1 MTTEGAWFATDV
13 PGIWGHWPTK
23 PALWSYSSLKEIELC
38 PRRWMLSRA
47 TYPDLWGRRGYPALP
62 VVAAIFG
69 NVVHGVV
76 ERLAQSLAGAGI
88 ESATPGAVISVLG
101 DQGGW
106 RGIVMREIEH
116 QLARFDDN
124 PRVNAERIERVR
136 EELIRRA
143 PQAADQVKVFLGRGA
158 LPAGRRSSDGEASTP
173 GKGKPTRL
181 PAGPGT
187 HAEREVW
194 ADALRLTG
202 RIDLLV
208 IDDADVTVVDFK
220 TGEEDSGHDDQV
232 RLYALLWRLDDQTNP
247 EGRPATKLEVAYLSR
262 TRSVEP
268 LDRAGLSAL
277 ESSTATRIAAADAIT
292 EEASPA
298 AIPSSEGCQF
308 CQVKHLCDVYWP
320 TMPPPVS
327 EASTEQWFDFEGR
340 ALRPHGTR
348 SWYLEP
354 TNSTAEVLVRTVE
367 ANVPFPQGVR
377 IRLLGVRRTIDPDKE
392 DRLVISMVSTSEWYA
407 VSS

>member
-1 MTTEGAWFATDV
+1 MTTEGARFDTDV
-13 PGIWGHWPTK
+13 PGIWGHWPTT
-23 PALWSYSSLKEIELC
+23 PALWSYSSLKEMEVC

-47 TYPDLWGRRGYPALP
+47 TYPALWSRRGYPAIP

-76 ERLAQSLAGAGI
+76 ERLAQALADAGI
-88 ESATPGAVISVLG
+88 ESATPGAVVSVLG

-106 RGIVMREIEH
+106 RGIVMHEIEH

-124 PRVNAERIERVR
+124 PRVSAERIDRVR

-158 LPAGRRSSDGEASTP
+158 LPAARHSSTEEMSGA
-173 GKGKPTRL
+173 GKGKPPRL
-181 PAGPGT
+181 PAAPGT
-187 HAEREVW
+187 HAEREVC
-194 ADALRLTG
+194 ADSLRLTG

-208 IDDADVTVVDFK
+208 IDDIDVTVIDFK
-220 TGEEDSGHDDQV
+220 TGEEDAGHDDQV
-232 RLYALLWRLDDQTNP
+232 RLYALLWGLDDRTNP
-247 EGRPATKLEVAYLSR
+247 EGRPATKLEVAYPSR

-268 LDRAGLSAL
+268 FDEAGLSTLQSA
-277 ESSTATRIAAADAIT
+277 TAGRIAAADAIT
-292 EEASPA
+292 EATSPVA
-298 AIPSSEGCQF
+298 TPSPEGCQF

-320 TMPPPVS
+320 TIPPAVS
-327 EASTEQWFDFEGR
+327 ETSTEEWFDFEGR

-348 SWYLEP
+348 SWYLEA

-367 ANVPFPQGVR
+367 TNVPFPQGARV
-377 IRLLGVRRTIDPDKE
+377 RLLGVRRTIDPDKE